1 MNIVH
6 AATGSMICLM
16 SLQIAM
22 PRIAVAQ
29 NFPAKPVRLLVPFPP
44 GSSTDII
51 SRILAQRLT
60 EVWNQQVVVDNR
72 AGGGGNI
79 GVETVAR
86 ANPDGYTL
94 LIGHIGTHG
103 VNPGLYAKL
112 PYDPVRD
119 FAPVTQTASLPL
131 ALVVHPAVAAN
142 DVATLVSLAR
152 SKPGTLNY
160 ASGGNG
166 SAAHLAVEYFKLL
179 AKINLVH
186 VPYKGTGPAMS
197 DLMGGQ
203 VALTITGLPPLM
215 PQLKAGKLKGLAVT
229 TARRVPDLPALPT
242 IAESGYPEYEINS
255 WQGMFAPAG
264 TPAAIVSQLNRD
276 VAATLRLPE
285 MKERFSTL
293 GAQPVGNSPEAFG
306 AHVKTEI
313 AKWARV
319 VKESRM
325 TVD

>member
-1 MNIVH
+1 MKIVY
-6 AATGSMICLM
+6 AAAGSAMCLLT
-16 SLQIAM
+16 LQTVM
-22 PRIAVAQ
+22 PQAAVAQ
-29 NFPAKPVRLLVPFPP
+29 NFPIKPVRLVVPFPP

-60 EVWNQQVVVDNR
+60 DVWGQQVVVDNR

-103 VNPGLYAKL
+103 VNPSLYPKL
-112 PYDPVRD
+112 PYDPVID

-131 ALVVHPAVAAN
+131 ALVVHPAVAAT
-142 DVATLVSLAR
+142 DVGALVALAR
-152 SKPGTLNY
+152 AKPGTLNY

-215 PQLKAGKLKGLAVT
+215 PQLKAGKLRGLAVT
-229 TARRVPDLPALPT
+229 TAKRVPDLPTLPT
-242 IAESGYPEYEINS
+242 IAESGFPEYEINS
-255 WQGMFAPAG
+255 WQGMFAPAA
-264 TPAAIVSQLNRD
+264 TPPAIVSRLNRD

-285 MKERFSTL
+285 VKDRFSAL
-293 GAQPVGNSPEAFG
+293 GAQPVGNPPEAFG
-306 AHVKTEI
+306 AHVKAEI